1 MLLLSHDFFTY
12 RLRIRI
18 LARKHCC
25 EDKVE
30 DVCNHQCCEHN
41 NDDDDDDDGDNL
53 YIFVVFAIADGN
65 FT

>member
-1 MLLLSHDFFTY
+1 M
-12 RLRIRI
+12 
-18 LARKHCC
+18 
-25 EDKVE
+25 E

-41 NDDDDDDDGDNL
+41 NDDDDDDDDDNNNL